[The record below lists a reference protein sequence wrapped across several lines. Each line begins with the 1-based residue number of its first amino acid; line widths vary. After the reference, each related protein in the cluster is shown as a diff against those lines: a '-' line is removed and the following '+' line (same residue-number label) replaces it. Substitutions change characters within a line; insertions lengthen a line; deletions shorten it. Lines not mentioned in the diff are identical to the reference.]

1 MRVSVKRNEKF
12 KRKKNTTDAKM
23 GFYTGITSAALFNT
37 VFTLKPYV
45 PHIKNWKGPKEKM

>member
-1 MRVSVKRNEKF
+1 
-12 KRKKNTTDAKM
+12 M